1 MSTTP
6 PIQYSGPVISPSV
19 EWETRRHLQL
29 IYQKLGNHT
38 QAFSLQQQQIATLT
52 PGSSTTTV
60 VEGGSGGGGG
70 GTTTATGTPVNN
82 QSGQTSYSTVSGDNN
97 ALIVFSDAAAIAVTL
112 NSQSPPW
119 SCFIANIGALGAGTV
134 TLTPFTGTISYA
146 GNPGATSMPLLPTY
160 CALAAFDGTNWWGW
174 TEPIVPVDFSAISH
188 QFLTAYDAVTG
199 VLSAAQ
205 PAFTDISGIA
215 APSQIPTPTASTIGG
230 VESIGPV
237 SHEWINEIDTSGVPH
252 LTQPAFTDISGIAS
266 VAQGGTGTSTPS
278 LVEGSNVTITGTWPN
293 QTIAASGGGGGG
305 VTSVALTVPSR
316 QTVTGSPITTS
327 GTLAITD
334 NTESANQIFAGPTS
348 GSAAAPAFRG
358 LVPADVPVITIGF
371 VIASCTVASNIGPML
386 AAPRAGTVS
395 KCVIVTKTSDP
406 STALTIQILQNGTD
420 VFATNPTVAAG
431 TSSGT
436 VSTFTSLTSSPLT
449 VSAGDV
455 FSLNCTGGTSAWV
468 FSAQLET

>member
-97 ALIVFSDAAAIAVTL
+97 ALIVFSDAAAVAVTL

-174 TEPIVPVDFSAISH
+174 TEPIVPVGFSAISH
-188 QFLTAYDAVTG
+188 QFLTAYDGASG
-199 VLSAAQ
+199 LLSAAQ
-205 PAFTDISGIA
+205 PDFTDISGIA
-215 APSQIPTPTASTIGG
+215 Q
-230 VESIGPV
+230 
-237 SHEWINEIDTSGVPH
+237 
-252 LTQPAFTDISGIAS
+252 
-266 VAQGGTGTSTPS
+266 VAQGGTGTSTPA
-278 LVEGSNVTITGTWPN
+278 LVAGTNVTITGSWPD
-293 QTIAASGGGGGG
+293 QTINASTTGLS
-305 VTSVALTVPSR
+305 VT
-316 QTVTGSPITTS
+316 ITT
-327 GTLAITD
+327 
-334 NTESANQIFAGPTS
+334 
-348 GSAAAPAFRG
+348 
-358 LVPADVPVITIGF
+358 
-371 VIASCTVASNIGPML
+371 
-386 AAPRAGTVS
+386 
-395 KCVIVTKTSDP
+395 
-406 STALTIQILQNGTD
+406 
-420 VFATNPTVAAG
+420 
-431 TSSGT
+431 
-436 VSTFTSLTSSPLT
+436 
-449 VSAGDV
+449 
-455 FSLNCTGGTSAWV
+455 
-468 FSAQLET
+468 AQLTPTGTQGSMTFSNGLLVSQVQAT

>member
-38 QAFSLQQQQIATLT
+38 QAFSLQQQAINNLK
-52 PGSSTTTV
+52 PGSATTV
-60 VEGGSGGGGG
+60 IEGGSGGGGG

-97 ALIVFSDAAAIAVTL
+97 ALIVFSDASAIAVTL
-112 NSQSPPW
+112 NSQSTPW

-160 CALAAFDGTNWWGW
+160 CALVAFDGTNWWGW
-174 TEPIVPVDFSAISH
+174 TEPIVPVGFSAISH

-199 VLSAAQ
+199 MLSAAQ

-237 SHEWINEIDTSGVPH
+237 ASQWVNEIDTSGVPH
-252 LTQPAFTDISGIAS
+252 LSQPAFADISG
-266 VAQGGTGTSTPS
+266 VATTAQIGTGTPSAGEYVDGGTGAWTALPAPTLPETIAPVTGEYLTGYDATTGNFSASTPAGLS
-278 LVEGSNVTITGTWPN
+278 VTITT
-293 QTIAASGGGGGG
+293 A
-305 VTSVALTVPSR
+305 ALTPTGTQGS
-316 QTVTGSPITTS
+316 QTFVGGILTAQT
-327 GTLAITD
+327 
-334 NTESANQIFAGPTS
+334 
-348 GSAAAPAFRG
+348 PA
-358 LVPADVPVITIGF
+358 T
-371 VIASCTVASNIGPML
+371 
-386 AAPRAGTVS
+386 
-395 KCVIVTKTSDP
+395 
-406 STALTIQILQNGTD
+406 
-420 VFATNPTVAAG
+420 
-431 TSSGT
+431 
-436 VSTFTSLTSSPLT
+436 
-449 VSAGDV
+449 
-455 FSLNCTGGTSAWV
+455 
-468 FSAQLET
+468 